1 MTGGRGGRRRGA
13 SGDRETGAVA
23 AGEQAVTAG
32 TGAAAAGEPAVTAGP
47 ARVRLFRFLVYGLV
61 LVSSGT
67 QFAVVPIVPDYA
79 HRFGLSGLQQGMVL
93 GATGLA
99 TLAVSVPAGAL
110 SDRLGSRK
118 LTLGAGALMAVA
130 VFTQALAG
138 SFPILLASRLVFGVG
153 FAVVWTAGLS
163 WLAEAAPGGPGLGG
177 TVASAGAGG
186 VAGPALAGVLVT
198 YFGLA
203 SPFLVA
209 AGCFAV
215 LTSALALLRVPAA
228 QSPPRARMGTSL
240 RAAAADRSTMAA
252 AAAIVTAGATTG
264 VSALLVPEQL
274 HAAGAS
280 PGKIGL
286 VFAVSGVLFVA
297 GSTLT
302 AAAGRRAVRLPV
314 LLAGMLALS
323 LATWPAALTSAP
335 LVIAGMLCA
344 TTAARSVLWTVS
356 YPFAAAGAEH
366 SGAGLGVVMGLLNGV
381 WAATVLLGPLAAG
394 LAVDVASPQAVFGLT
409 AIACAAVLAVTTLAA
424 APLRAGRRRRAR
436 LPGPASGTHGSR
448 RGGLAGRR
456 APGGG
461 SPPARPGERGH
472 VLHQPDRVGIGRML
486 EDLLD
491 RPRLDHGAV
500 PEHHRGL
507 RDAAD
512 KRQVVGD
519 EDHRDTALRLE
530 TAEQFDDDRLHGD
543 VQR

>member
-1 MTGGRGGRRRGA
+1 VSGGR
-13 SGDRETGAVA
+13 ET
-23 AGEQAVTAG
+23 
-32 TGAAAAGEPAVTAGP
+32 AAAGGRPVAGGA
-47 ARVRLFRFLVYGLV
+47 ARSPGPVRLFRFLVYGLV
-61 LVSSGT
+61 LTSSAT

-118 LTLGAGALMAVA
+118 LTLGAGGLMAVA
-130 VFTQALAG
+130 VLAQALAG
-138 SFPILLASRLVFGVG
+138 GFPLLLAARLVFGVG
-153 FAVVWTAGLS
+153 FAVVWTAGLA

-186 VAGPALAGVLVT
+186 VIGPALSGVLVT

-215 LTSALALLRVPAA
+215 LTGALALVRVHAA
-228 QSPPRARMGTSL
+228 ESPPPARIGRSL
-240 RAAAADRSTMAA
+240 RAAISDRNTIAA
-252 AAAIVTAGATTG
+252 AAAIVIAGGTTG

-280 PGKIGL
+280 AARIG
-286 VFAVSGVLFVA
+286 VAFAVSGVLFVA

-302 AAAGRRAVRLPV
+302 AAAGSRAIRIPV
-314 LLAGMLALS
+314 ILAGMLALA
-323 LATWPAALTSAP
+323 LAFTPAVLASAP
-335 LVIAGMLCA
+335 FAIVAMLCA
-344 TTAARSVLWTVS
+344 TTTARSVLWTVS
-356 YPFAAAGAEH
+356 YPLAALGAER
-366 SGAGLGVVMGLLNGV
+366 SEAGLGVVMGMLNGV
-381 WAATVLLGPLAAG
+381 WAATVLFGPLAAG
-394 LAVDVASPQAVFGLT
+394 LAAESVSAQAVFGLT
-409 AIACAAVLAVTTLAA
+409 AVACAAIFAVTVLAVA
-424 APLRAGRRRRAR
+424 
-436 LPGPASGTHGSR
+436 GSR
-448 RGGLAGRR
+448 RGGLGGRR

-461 SPPARPGERGH
+461 SQPARPGERGH
-472 VLHQPDRVGIGRML
+472 VLHQPDRVGVGRVL

-491 RPRLDHGAV
+491 RPRLHHGAV

-512 KRQVVGD
+512 QRQIVGD
-519 EDHRDTALRLE
+519 EDHRETALGLE
-530 TAEQFDDDRLHGD
+530 AAEQFDDDRLHGD
-543 VQR
+543 IQR

>member
-1 MTGGRGGRRRGA
+1 VTGGRGGRRRGA

-163 WLAEAAPGGPGLGG
+163 WLAETAPGGPGLGG

-228 QSPPRARMGTSL
+228 QSPPRARIGMSL

-356 YPFAAAGAEH
+356 YPFAAAGAER

-424 APLRAGRRRRAR
+424 APLRARRRRRAPRPRAGGRNAR
-436 LPGPASGTHGSR
+436 LTAR
-448 RGGLAGRR
+448 RARWPSPPGRR
-456 APGGG
+456 V
-461 SPPARPGERGH
+461 PARPAR
-472 VLHQPDRVGIGRML
+472 RAWA
-486 EDLLD
+486 
-491 RPRLDHGAV
+491 RPPSA
-500 PEHHRGL
+500 
-507 RDAAD
+507 
-512 KRQVVGD
+512 
-519 EDHRDTALRLE
+519 
-530 TAEQFDDDRLHGD
+530 
-543 VQR
+543 